1 MVATNVTLKEEISDF
16 HLLSGLKTLKEPPFC
31 WSIGLFSS
39 LLSLMS
45 TILLLFLQ
53 PGVTDV
59 SQRFAV
65 IAQLRETIF
74 KMNIS
79 PLLLEFN
86 CTGSQRCGFMS
97 GANIGLSQLISREGQ
112 LQLRSRRCALIF
124 KSETSFS
131 AQKWILLKAHRILL
145 HVNN

>member
-1 MVATNVTLKEEISDF
+1 
-16 HLLSGLKTLKEPPFC
+16 
-31 WSIGLFSS
+31 
-39 LLSLMS
+39 MS

-86 CTGSQRCGFMS
+86 CIGSQCCGFMS
-97 GANIGLSQLISREGQ
+97 GANINLSQLISREGR

-124 KSETSFS
+124 KSEMSFS
-131 AQKWILLKAHRILL
+131 T
-145 HVNN
+145 